1 MAGREKSTGLAGT
14 YAEALLRVAE
24 EKGCAEEVLDE
35 LEQIVDFGEREPAF
49 RRVFLSLLASP
60 AQRAAAIEKILRGR
74 ARDVLVDF
82 YQVLN
87 RKGRPDLLPEVAI
100 AYRKALQTAR
110 GIVDVTVTSA
120 VALSDAD
127 RVRVREAV
135 KRRTGLSAR
144 LIERVDS
151 GLLGGLVVRVRDG
164 KFDTTL
170 KTKLERLHTA
180 LLERASNEIIQSRS
194 QAPEVKR

>member
-1 MAGREKSTGLAGT
+1 MPGDEKSAGLAGI

-24 EKGCAEEVLDE
+24 EKGCADEVLDE
-35 LEQIVDFGEREPAF
+35 LEEIVAFGDREPAF
-49 RRVFLSLLASP
+49 RRAFLSLLASP
-60 AQRAAAIEKILRGR
+60 AQRGAAIERILRGH
-74 ARDVLVDF
+74 AQDVLVDF

-87 RKGRPDLLPEVAI
+87 RKGRPDLLPEVAL
-100 AYRKALQTAR
+100 AYRSALQAAR

-120 VALSDAD
+120 VALSTAD
-127 RVRVREAV
+127 RERVRETV
-135 KRRTGLSAR
+135 KRRSGLTAR
-144 LIERVDS
+144 LIERVDPE
-151 GLLGGLVVRVRDG
+151 LLGGLVVRVRDS

-194 QAPEVKR
+194 QPPEVKR